1 MGALTYSL
9 DLSTRYFWRTV
20 GRVLRTDHW
29 LRFGRWQALR
39 LHYRLDR
46 TST

>member
-1 MGALTYSL
+1 MSS
-9 DLSTRYFWRTV
+9 STTKAFCAPTT
-20 GRVLRTDHW
+20 GCG
-29 LRFGRWQALR
+29 FGRWQALR